1 MILFSLYM
9 KTIFPN
15 IIIPQ
20 GERIELSL
28 WLGKG
33 KNYLITSKNA
43 KCDWTLYQ
51 VENENTLNRI
61 YIGNTSTELE
71 KSIL

>member
-15 IIIPQ
+15 IMLPQ
-20 GERIELSL
+20 GEQIELSL

-61 YIGNTSTELE
+61 YIGTNSTELE
-71 KSIL
+71 KAVL